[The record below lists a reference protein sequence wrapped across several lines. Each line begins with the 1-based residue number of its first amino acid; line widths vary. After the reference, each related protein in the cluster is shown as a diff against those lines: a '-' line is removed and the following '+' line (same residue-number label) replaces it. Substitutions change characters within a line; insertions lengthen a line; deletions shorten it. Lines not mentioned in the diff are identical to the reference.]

1 MASTPPP
8 PVSFRITR
16 DEQLAL
22 DSAAARM
29 GQSRSDLIRDAISAY
44 IGRKKLGQGATNALA
59 MDSAL
64 VTAKQL

>member
-1 MASTPPP
+1 MATVTPP

-16 DEQLAL
+16 DEQLAI
-22 DSAAARM
+22 DFAASAL
-29 GQSRSDLIRDAISAY
+29 GQSRSDLIRDAIFAY
-44 IGRKKLGQGATNALA
+44 IGRQKINQGVGSTLV

>member
-1 MASTPPP
+1 MATVTPP

-29 GQSRSDLIRDAISAY
+29 GQSRSDLIRSAIFAY
-44 IGRKKLGQGATNALA
+44 IGKQKINQGVS
-59 MDSAL
+59 SAL
-64 VTAKQL
+64 VSEPDLNYRQAV

>member
-1 MASTPPP
+1 
-8 PVSFRITR
+8 VSFRLSR
-16 DEQLAL
+16 DQQLAL

-29 GQSRSDLIRDAISAY
+29 GQSRSDLIRDAIFAY
-44 IGRKKLGQGATNALA
+44 IGRQKINQGVGSTLV

>member
-1 MASTPPP
+1 MASPPPP

-22 DSAAARM
+22 DFAASAL
-29 GQSRSDLIRDAISAY
+29 GQSRSDLIRSAIFDY
-44 IGRKKLGQGATNALA
+44 LDRQKINQGVGSALA